1 MEDRTRYTP
10 IAEGEMDLTEIL
22 KKLIAYFRKNRA
34 IFLVS
39 CVMGLVIAALIYK
52 LSPRVYTS
60 RLVLE
65 STVLNVHEQ
74 AEIVSNWDEQLNT
87 RGYPIL
93 ARIFNCDPGLISQVS
108 ELKVETVGLP
118 MEGNA
123 AFALIIE
130 TQDTL
135 GLPAM
140 QDALVYAFKSN
151 DYSRQRVAIRT
162 QNLKDE
168 IAKAEQQLNAL
179 DSAHQIVDDFRN
191 GVKSGSSQLMLDVS
205 TIPEQRL
212 NIQEKLAG
220 YKERLAFVNDIQV
233 LQPFLRPKKARPV
246 LILFAVVGL
255 LGGFFIG
262 YLFSLMAMVRSINK
276 K

>member
-22 KKLIAYFRKNRA
+22 KSLIAYFRRNRA

-39 CVMGLVIAALIYK
+39 CGMGLVIAALIYK

-93 ARIFNCDPGLISQVS
+93 ARIFNCDLGLVSQVS

-179 DSAHQIVDDFRN
+179 DSAHQIVDDFKN

-233 LQPFLRPKKARPV
+233 LQPFLRPKKARPI
-246 LILFAVVGL
+246 LILFGVVGL
-255 LGGFFIG
+255 LGGER
-262 YLFSLMAMVRSINK
+262 MRVRGVVRRLQRGEA
-276 K
+276 

>member
-1 MEDRTRYTP
+1 MEDHSRYTP
-10 IAEGEMDLTEIL
+10 NAEDEMDLTEIL
-22 KKLIAYFRKNRA
+22 KKLTDYFRKNRV

-39 CVMGLVIAALIYK
+39 CVMGLAIAALIYK

-65 STVLNVHEQ
+65 STVLNAHEQ
-74 AEIVSNWDEQLNT
+74 TEIVSNWDEQLNK

-93 ARIFNCDPGLISQVS
+93 AGIFNCDPGLISQVDG
-108 ELKVETVGLP
+108 LKVETVGLP

-130 TQDTL
+130 TRDTL
-135 GLPAM
+135 GLGAM
-140 QDALVYAFKSN
+140 QDALVYGFKNN
-151 DYSRQRVAIRT
+151 DYARRRVAIRT

-168 IAKAEQQLNAL
+168 IAKGEQQLNRL
-179 DSAHQIVDDFRN
+179 DSAHEIVDDFKN
-191 GVKSGSSQLMLDVS
+191 GAKSGSSQFMLDVS

-212 NIQEKLAG
+212 NMVERLAG
-220 YKERLAFVNDIQV
+220 YKEKLAFVSDIQV
-233 LQPFLRPKKARPV
+233 LQPFLRPKKARP
-246 LILFAVVGL
+246 ILVVFGAVGL
-255 LGGFFIG
+255 LGGFLIG
-262 YLFSLMAMVRSINK
+262 YLFSLMRVVRTINK

>member
-1 MEDRTRYTP
+1 MEDHSRYTP
-10 IAEGEMDLTEIL
+10 IAEGEMDLTQIL
-22 KKLIAYFRKNRA
+22 KRLMAYFRKNRG

-39 CVMGLVIAALIYK
+39 CVMGLAIAAFIYK

-74 AEIVSNWDEQLNT
+74 MEIVSNWDEQLNT
-87 RGYPIL
+87 RGYPVL
-93 ARIFNCDPGLISQVS
+93 ASIFNCDPGMISPVS

-123 AFALIIE
+123 AFALVIE

-135 GLPAM
+135 GLGAM
-140 QDALVYAFKSN
+140 QDALVNGFKNN
-151 DYSRQRVAIRT
+151 DYSRRRVAIRT

-168 IAKAEQQLNAL
+168 IAKAELQLNAL
-179 DSAHQIVDDFRN
+179 DSAHEIVDDFRN

-212 NIQEKLAG
+212 NIQEKLAV
-220 YKERLAFVNDIQV
+220 YKEKLAFVNDIQV
-233 LQPFLRPKKARPV
+233 LQPFLRPKKARPILV
-246 LILFAVVGL
+246 LFGVVGL
-255 LGGFFIG
+255 LGGFFVG
-262 YLFSLMAMVRSINK
+262 YIFSLMRVVRSINK